1 MLCTCL
7 ALIPG
12 YFSTVITFCPLP
24 NQKPNGGVTVAL
36 KMASPL
42 VMADKDKVKK
52 AKIELQLILWESV
65 VGRKSDSRKKVL
77 DLFADEKYFNQNESL
92 LDFTFQQANECKELS
107 RSSRLTVQEGFK
119 YRKYSPLMVA
129 VEEDDYDLA
138 EELLKAKA
146 SVAFKNKVGK

>member
-1 MLCTCL
+1 
-7 ALIPG
+7 
-12 YFSTVITFCPLP
+12 
-24 NQKPNGGVTVAL
+24 
-36 KMASPL
+36 MASPL

-52 AKIELQLILWESV
+52 AKTELQLILWESV